1 MLAFA
6 SICGVI
12 LLDAE
17 VIKLVTL
24 GPWPAVI
31 QLARAFF
38 TKLLNLR
45 LLLLTCDSRN
55 SAKPTRVACA
65 MSEIG
70 LRTRMLVK
78 DAMSSPVVTTDEETS
93 SNKVA
98 RLMDENKLGAVV
110 VTNKEG
116 NPLGIITEKDLVIR
130 VLSKNLAPGTVKA
143 KNIMTTPLVTI
154 EPDATISEAARKMS
168 SIDIRRLGVLYKG
181 NLVGLLS
188 SKDILSVMPELI
200 EIIQEQNRIDGSD
213 RPEEAEEAEEAPLSG
228 YCDRCGVYSDE
239 LKDVNGQNLCE
250 DCRIEIE
257 T

>member
-1 MLAFA
+1 
-6 SICGVI
+6 
-12 LLDAE
+12 
-17 VIKLVTL
+17 
-24 GPWPAVI
+24 
-31 QLARAFF
+31 
-38 TKLLNLR
+38 
-45 LLLLTCDSRN
+45 
-55 SAKPTRVACA
+55 
-65 MSEIG
+65 
-70 LRTRMLVK
+70 MLVK

-98 RLMDENKLGAVV
+98 RLMDENKVGAVV

-200 EIIQEQNRIDGSD
+200 EIIQEQNRIEGAD